1 MTNRILQFGT
11 SRFLQAHADLFVHEA
26 RCEGQDIGPI
36 TVVKTTLGNARGGR
50 IAAFGS
56 PAGFPVRLKGYKSG
70 QLIDETTQVTSVC
83 RAIDANVEWSTLQS
97 IFAEETEIVISNV
110 GETGYDLVGTEQAVW
125 GSSNTAPQSF
135 PLKLLSL
142 LFYRYEKGGKPLLI
156 LPCELVSNNGRVLRA
171 LFLKISH
178 DSQASK
184 GFTQWLEEAVIFC
197 DTLVDRIVSEAIDPV
212 GAIGEPYGL
221 WAIKREPKLVE
232 PLQHPCI
239 VYTDDLEPYLRLKLH
254 ILNLGHT
261 FLAEIWKT
269 ENRPE
274 PETVREILQDATV
287 KRRLMTLY
295 HDEVIPGFVARHLG
309 EQAVAYVK
317 ITMERFE
324 NPFLNHRMSDIAQNH
339 RYKIERRMIDFMRW
353 VRNVNSN
360 LNFTSLEAIVAAVG
374 DGVE

>member
-36 TVVKTTLGNARGGR
+36 TVVKTTLGDARGGR

-56 PAGFPVRLKGYKSG
+56 PEGFPVRLKGYKSG
-70 QLIDETTQVTSVC
+70 QLIDETTQVKSVSC
-83 RAIDANVEWSTLQS
+83 AIDANVEWDKLKL

-110 GETGYDLVGTEQAVW
+110 GETGYDLVEAEQVVW
-125 GSSNTAPQSF
+125 GSSNTAPKSF
-135 PLKLLSL
+135 PMKLLSL
-142 LFYRYEKGGKPLLI
+142 LFYRYEEGGKPLLI

-171 LFLKISH
+171 LLLKISH
-178 DSQASK
+178 DYQASK
-184 GFTQWLEEAVIFC
+184 GFTTWLEESVIFC
-197 DTLVDRIVSEAIDPV
+197 DTLVDRIVSEAIDPI

-232 PLQHPCI
+232 PLKHPCI
-239 VYTDDLEPYLRLKLH
+239 IYTDDLEPYLRLKLH

-274 PETVREILQDATV
+274 LETVREILQDTMI
-287 KRRLMTLY
+287 KQRLMALY
-295 HDEVIPGFVARHLG
+295 QDEIIPGFVARQMA
-309 EQAVAYVK
+309 EQAANYIK
-317 ITMERFE
+317 ITIERFE
-324 NPFLNHRMSDIAQNH
+324 NPFLNHRLSDIAQNH
-339 RYKIERRMIDFMRW
+339 RYKIQRRIVDFINW
-353 VRNVNSN
+353 ARNANSS
-360 LNFTSLEAIVAAVG
+360 LNFKSLEAIVAAGG
-374 DGVE
+374 D

>member
-36 TVVKTTLGNARGGR
+36 TIVKTTPGNARGGR

-56 PAGFPVRLKGYKSG
+56 LEGFPVRLKGYKAG
-70 QLIDETTQVTSVC
+70 QLIDETTQVTSVS

-110 GETGYDLVGTEQAVW
+110 GETGYDLVANEQAVW
-125 GSSNTAPQSF
+125 GRLNTAPKSF
-135 PLKLLSL
+135 PIKLLSL

-156 LPCELVSNNGRVLRA
+156 LPCELVSNNGRVLRV
-171 LFLKISH
+171 LLLKISH
-178 DSQASK
+178 DFQASK
-184 GFTQWLEEAVIFC
+184 GFIKWLEESITFC

-221 WAIKREPKLVE
+221 WAIKREHKFIE
-232 PLQHPCI
+232 PFQHPCI

-274 PETVREILQDATV
+274 LETVREILEDSAIKQ
-287 KRRLMTLY
+287 RLMALY
-295 HDEVIPGFVARHLG
+295 HEEVVPGFVARGLG
-309 EQAVAYVK
+309 ERAAKYVK
-317 ITMERFE
+317 VTIERFE
-324 NPFLNHRMSDIAQNH
+324 NPFLNHRIGDIAQNH
-339 RYKIERRMIDFMRW
+339 HYKIERRMIDFMHW
-353 VRNVNSN
+353 ARNVKSD
-360 LNFTSLEAIVAAVG
+360 LNFKSLEAIVAAAG
-374 DGVE
+374 DEVK